1 MDIDSH
7 FFLAANFLIQSNL
20 LESLQILL
28 IWEIKVK
35 PWNIDHPV
43 KVDTYHKKEKL
54 SVTENWPLN
63 RILDDISFFQKYL
76 GLSTIYET
84 ETFPKLLLLVKNTKR
99 NQKNP
104 SSEYILMYLEILT
117 TKLQMQIIFINK
129 SVFKQ
134 QLSVIF
140 TAYICRNLFV
150 FFLVSLL
157 KLYGQNISAFNF
169 MEILQFTEIQ
179 STRCLNLPIS
189 WHNISWKLTFGIP
202 PCYMRSINDVMSDH
216 MTFSG
221 NTFWYAPSKLKC
233 QPPHKLWSWI
243 LDVINLVKGYC
254 VI

>member
-104 SSEYILMYLEILT
+104 SSEYILIYLEILT

-129 SVFKQ
+129 SLFKQ

-169 MEILQFTEIQ
+169 MEIL
-179 STRCLNLPIS
+179 
-189 WHNISWKLTFGIP
+189 
-202 PCYMRSINDVMSDH
+202 
-216 MTFSG
+216 
-221 NTFWYAPSKLKC
+221 
-233 QPPHKLWSWI
+233 
-243 LDVINLVKGYC
+243 
-254 VI
+254 